1 MMNLGAFLSRI
12 GGMHAL
18 PVNGIRR
25 GLENKCPGMPTHL
38 WNMALPRASREVPGA
53 PWADAALAEP
63 PVRAWYPPPR
73 EPLSD
78 ETDQQRVPVCR
89 SALPCIPNA
98 ALDKYT
104 RPAVCGIRALGLIPA
119 T

>member
-1 MMNLGAFLSRI
+1 MMNLGAFLSMI

-18 PVNGIRR
+18 PVNSIRR
-25 GLENKCPGMPTHL
+25 GLENKRLGMPTHL
-38 WNMALPRASREVPGA
+38 WDMALSRASREVPGG

-63 PVRAWYPPPR
+63 PVGALYPPPR

-78 ETDQQRVPVCR
+78 EADQQRIPVWR